1 MEYPILK
8 NKDGIEFLCSP
19 EFEKID
25 KIRHFF
31 STRINSNDEM
41 NNFSLNA
48 FNEDEKEKIK
58 TNYEK
63 ILKSAEMNE
72 NCFVYLKQVH
82 GNKFYVVDDKNYKDI
97 IGKEG
102 DALITSSK
110 NIAIGVLTAD
120 CVPVLLC
127 DYENDVIAAVHA
139 GWRGTHQNITSI
151 VIDYMIKEMGC
162 SEKTIAAAIG
172 PSIGPC
178 CFEVSFD
185 VASKFTFVQEKNKKY
200 YVDLW
205 QENINQ
211 ILKCGI
217 LKSNIDAF
225 KLCTYC
231 NGNMFFS
238 YRRECET
245 SGRLGAFI
253 QLV

>member
-1 MEYPILK
+1 MGYPIIK
-8 NKDGIEFLCSP
+8 NKEGLEFLCSSKI
-19 EFEKID
+19 EKIN
-25 KIRHFF
+25 KVRHFF
-31 STRINSNDEM
+31 STRINSDDEF

-48 FNEDEKEKIK
+48 FNEDKKEKIK
-58 TNYEK
+58 INYEK

-72 NCFVYLKQVH
+72 KCFVYLKQIH
-82 GNKFYVVDDKNYKDI
+82 GNNFYVVDDKNYKDI

-110 NIAIGVLTAD
+110 NIAVGVLTAD

-127 DYENDVIAAVHA
+127 DYENNVIAAVHA
-139 GWRGTHQNITSI
+139 GWRGTYQNITSI

-162 SEKTIAAAIG
+162 CEKTIIAAIG

-185 VASKFTFVQEKNKKY
+185 TAQKFTFVHEKNKKY

-211 ILKCGI
+211 ILKYGI
-217 LKSNIDAF
+217 PKSNIDMF

-231 NGNMFFS
+231 NRDMFFS
-238 YRRECET
+238 YRRDNGT
-245 SGRLGAFI
+245 NGRIGAFI